1 MMMNFRRQPGKS
13 AKLMGWFHCTLVV
26 LFLSHFAG
34 TIVSAQDKEAE
45 KALEER
51 AAGEEA
57 TLFPVPNYSGDL
69 WSRSY
74 LTGNWGGLR
83 SKLAN
88 NGVQFEAET
97 AHFFQDISGGGV
109 KQTGRYSG
117 VAQIQLKL
125 DSQKMGLWPG
135 GFLFARAEAAFGT
148 PVNPAVGGLSPV
160 NSKPVFTLPARDE
173 MVLPHLFITQ
183 FLSEKFLVSLGKLDT
198 TGGDANDFAHGTG
211 DTKFMNLAFSF
222 NPVATLAAPYSALGV
237 ALAYLPHKDVV
248 LSFAAFDSEGRPDT
262 AGFDT
267 LFEDGTTLSSEARL
281 TIRPFGL
288 AGHQLVGFEWS
299 NGKYNALNQDP
310 RTLIGN
316 ILLGTPLETKKGT
329 WAFYYNFDQYL
340 YTEKGDPK
348 QGFGV
353 FGRAGV
359 ADKAT
364 NLNHQFYSIGFGGK
378 GTIPTRDNDHWG
390 IGYYYL
396 DYSDS
401 LTGLI
406 RSRLNLKH
414 EQGGELYYNI
424 EVLPW
429 LHLTPDIQI
438 ISTTRRRLGTLLSLG
453 NKVDTAVVAG
463 FRVKINF

>member
-1 MMMNFRRQPGKS
+1 MMNIRQYHRKKRKRIVS
-13 AKLMGWFHCTLVV
+13 FHFSLVV
-26 LFLSHFAG
+26 LLFTVFAAF
-34 TIVSAQDKEAE
+34 IASAQDKEAE

-57 TLFPVPNYSGDL
+57 TLFPVPNYSGDF
-69 WSRSY
+69 WSRSF
-74 LTGNWGGLR
+74 LTGDWGGLR

-97 AHFFQDISGGGV
+97 VHFFQDVSGGGV

-117 VAQIQLKL
+117 VAELKLKL
-125 DSQKMGLWPG
+125 DSQKLGLWPG
-135 GFLFARAEAAFGT
+135 GFLFARAEAAFAN
-148 PVNPAVGGLSPV
+148 PVNLAVGGLSPV
-160 NSKPVFTLPARDE
+160 NTKPVLTLPARDE
-173 MVLPHLFITQ
+173 MVLPHLFFTQ
-183 FLSEKFLVSLGKLDT
+183 FLSEKFAITLGKLDP
-198 TGGDANDFAHGTG
+198 TGGDANEFAHGTG
-211 DTKFMNLAFSF
+211 DKKFMNLAFSF
-222 NPVATLAAPYSALGV
+222 NPVLTLAAPYSTLGMALT
-237 ALAYLPHKDVV
+237 YLPHKDVV
-248 LSFAAFDSEGRPDT
+248 LSFAAIDSEGRPNT

-267 LFEDGTTLSSEARL
+267 LFKDGTTLSTEARV

-288 AGHQLVGFEWS
+288 SGHQLLGFVWG

-310 RTLIGN
+310 RTIIGS

-378 GTIPTRDNDHWG
+378 GTIPTRDHDHWG

-438 ISTTRRRLGTLLSLG
+438 VSTTRRKLGTLLNPG
-453 NKVDTAVVAG
+453 KKVDTAVVAG
-463 FRVKINF
+463 FRVKIDF